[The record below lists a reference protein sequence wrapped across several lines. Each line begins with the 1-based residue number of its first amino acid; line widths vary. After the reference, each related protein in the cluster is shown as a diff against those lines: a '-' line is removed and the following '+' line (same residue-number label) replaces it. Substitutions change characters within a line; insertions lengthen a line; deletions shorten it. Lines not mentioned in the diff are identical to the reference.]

1 MSESYNGYCVKCKE
15 KRDFDGEAT
24 ETNGRRMAKGTC
36 PACGTKM
43 NRILGKACPTR
54 QLDRDRSEHR
64 AACDVHHWPVNRSE
78 NVIRHPPQP
87 PSTAVEQEN
96 SHGTRHR

>member
-1 MSESYNGYCVKCKE
+1 MPFTGLRPPPAPHIPCDTPSQSLRTPDGGLLSEYGERRARTRPLIERHPPMSESYNGYCVKCKE

-43 NRILGKACPTR
+43 NRILGKA
-54 QLDRDRSEHR
+54 
-64 AACDVHHWPVNRSE
+64 
-78 NVIRHPPQP
+78 
-87 PSTAVEQEN
+87 
-96 SHGTRHR
+96 

>member
-1 MSESYNGYCVKCKE
+1 MPPSPDYGHHRGRTIPCDTPSQSLRTPDGGLLPEYGERRAASQTPDGKAPPMSESYNGYCVKCKE

-43 NRILGKACPTR
+43 NRILGKA
-54 QLDRDRSEHR
+54 
-64 AACDVHHWPVNRSE
+64 
-78 NVIRHPPQP
+78 
-87 PSTAVEQEN
+87 
-96 SHGTRHR
+96 